1 VIYKLPELLAAD
13 TSDTVYVVEGE
24 KDADQ
29 LAALGL
35 VTTTNPQGAG
45 KWREEY
51 TAPLV
56 GRRVVILPDNDKA
69 GSDHVRMA
77 ARSLIGKASSVKV
90 LELPGLLLKGD
101 VSDYLAHGGARDSLI
116 ELAQRCPEWVERAED
131 GEHTSRALVTR
142 VSDVE
147 TKPVD
152 WLWPDRIPLGKFT
165 LFQGDPCVGK
175 SFETLDIAAR
185 VSTGNGWPDSPDSR
199 AVPGDAILLSAED
212 DVADAIRSR
221 LEAAGADLSRVHV
234 ISGVRRTAKPGI
246 SSFSLADDLC
256 ILEHEL

>member
-1 VIYKLPELLAAD
+1 
-13 TSDTVYVVEGE
+13 
-24 KDADQ
+24 
-29 LAALGL
+29 
-35 VTTTNPQGAG
+35 
-45 KWREEY
+45 
-51 TAPLV
+51 
-56 GRRVVILPDNDKA
+56 
-69 GSDHVRMA
+69 
-77 ARSLIGKASSVKV
+77 
-90 LELPGLLLKGD
+90 
-101 VSDYLAHGGARDSLI
+101 
-116 ELAQRCPEWVERAED
+116 
-131 GEHTSRALVTR
+131 VTR

-212 DVADAIRSR
+212 DVADTIRSR

-234 ISGVRRTAKPGI
+234 ISGGAQNCEAGNLVIFAGRRPVYLGT
-246 SSFSLADDLC
+246 
-256 ILEHEL
+256 

>member
-1 VIYKLPELLAAD
+1 MIYKLPELLAAD

-90 LELPGLLLKGD
+90 LELPGLPLKGD

-165 LFQGDPCVGK
+165 LFQGDPASANRLKPLTLPRVYRPGMDGPILRTVGR
-175 SFETLDIAAR
+175 SPETRYSCPQRMMLPTRSAR
-185 VSTGNGWPDSPDSR
+185 GLKPR
-199 AVPGDAILLSAED
+199 A
-212 DVADAIRSR
+212 
-221 LEAAGADLSRVHV
+221 
-234 ISGVRRTAKPGI
+234 RT
-246 SSFSLADDLC
+246 FLAC
-256 ILEHEL
+256 M